1 MANDIQI
8 KNRKAGFEYTFL
20 EKFIAG
26 LVLTGTEIKSIRGG
40 KSSIAEAFCVLD
52 KKGEAWV
59 RNMQIEPYEKGGHYN
74 HEPKRDRKLLL
85 SKNELKKIANRLKDQ
100 GITLIP
106 LRVFINDRGFAKME
120 IALGKGKKLYDKRE
134 SIKKR
139 DTERDLGRKLK

>member
-40 KSSIAEAFCVLD
+40 KSSIAEAFCILD

-74 HEPKRDRKLLL
+74 HEPKR
-85 SKNELKKIANRLKDQ
+85 IANRLKDQ